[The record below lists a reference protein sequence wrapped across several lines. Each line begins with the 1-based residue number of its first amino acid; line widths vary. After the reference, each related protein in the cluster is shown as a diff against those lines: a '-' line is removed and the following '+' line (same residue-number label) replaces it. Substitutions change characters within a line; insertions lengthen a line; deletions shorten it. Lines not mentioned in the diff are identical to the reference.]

1 MKRIAKALIPALVLV
16 SIGAYFGC
24 QTLYTTPGAPQ
35 SGPVDGALLYYLPIG
50 KITLTGQAPLPPTP
64 TPIPSP
70 TPTATATPT
79 PTPRPEIDSLKKKE
93 EPPPSDDGG
102 GKPPAP
108 NTFAGGEVT
117 VSLTGEVEADEGAGV
132 YYVSPHANYLFEDEV
147 QISAK
152 KHLLN
157 TGKVTTEDKTVEI
170 IGTIASIAA
179 HVSGKGMF
187 QIAGGQPTPPP
198 PFTFSFHPHNAC
210 EVRRIAY
217 QLQQRGIMMKVTA
230 EGADVTGPCS
240 PVHEVTERELAR
252 LKCLAQVTTKDG
264 SPGLLFR
271 PAISYKICLSYRQ
284 PKSGLKAISASQQF
298 ILPDPTR
305 LYVMRYDRMPFVKK
319 LREVGFTDGMLTDFH
334 QKVPSPILG
343 FLGIPKAIVQAI
355 VPIPGAAATGSGSAS
370 GTTTP
375 Q

>member
-24 QTLYTTPGAPQ
+24 QTLYTTAGAPQ
-35 SGPVDGALLYYLPIG
+35 SGPIDGALLYYLPIG
-50 KITLTGQAPLPPTP
+50 KITLTGQAPPT
-64 TPIPSP
+64 PSP
-70 TPTATATPT
+70 TVAATATPT
-79 PTPRPEIDSLKKKE
+79 PTPSLGMEFLKKKDE
-93 EPPPSDDGG
+93 NPSRDDGQ
-102 GKPPAP
+102 GKPPPP
-108 NTFAGGEVT
+108 NTFAGGQVT
-117 VSLTGEVEADEGAGV
+117 ISLTPEVEADEHAGV

-152 KHLLN
+152 KHLLS

-170 IGTIASIAA
+170 IGTVASIAA
-179 HVSGKGMF
+179 NISGKRF
-187 QIAGGQPTPPP
+187 LQTGGQPTPQPE
-198 PFTFSFHPHNAC
+198 PFTFSFHPHNAT
-210 EVRRIAY
+210 EVGRIAC
-217 QLQQRGIMMKVTA
+217 QLQQRGITMKVTA
-230 EGADVTGPCS
+230 EGVDVTGPRS
-240 PVHEVTERELAR
+240 PVHEISKRELAA
-252 LKCLAQVTTKDG
+252 LKYLAQVTTKDG

-271 PAISYKICLSYRQ
+271 PAISYKVYLNYRQ
-284 PKSGLKAISASQQF
+284 PGSGLKAISASQQF

-305 LYVMRYDRMPFVKK
+305 LYVMRYDRMAFVKK

-355 VPIPGAAATGSGSAS
+355 VPIPGAPPSGSGSAS
-370 GTTTP
+370 GTTGA